1 MKEQHAGNHTRFV
14 PVFHF
19 IGYPL
24 MLFALVASMVKLYNN
39 YKIGWGLL
47 IPCVLVALSAGLIIT
62 ATFARIFALKAQDRG
77 IRAEENLR
85 FFAITGSLLD
95 NRLTLKQVIALR
107 FAPNN
112 ELLELAHKAV
122 ERNLSPRQIKELI
135 VHWRADV
142 HRV

>member
-1 MKEQHAGNHTRFV
+1 MKVQKMSNHSRLI

-19 IGYPL
+19 TLLPLILLLIIGSAINFYRHWH
-24 MLFALVASMVKLYNN
+24 YNL
-39 YKIGWGLL
+39 GLL
-47 IPCVLVALSAGLIIT
+47 IPSLLLLGSVCLFAT
-62 ATFARIFALKAQDRG
+62 AFLARVFALKAQDRG

-85 FFAITGSLLD
+85 YFAITGSLLD

-122 ERNLSPRQIKELI
+122 EENLSPKEIKSSI
-135 VHWRADV
+135 VHWRADQ